1 MASNL
6 VKGGAAGAIAGT
18 ALAVAVAFIGDWE
31 GLRLN
36 SYRDIVGV
44 WTICYGETKG
54 VGPGMKATKQEC
66 DELLGAS
73 ISSHEQGMRRCLK
86 NPGPT
91 LKERAA
97 SFSAKT
103 DGIPTGPY
111 VAFVSLS
118 YNIGYGGFCNS
129 SLPRLINAGN
139 IRAACNALPAFNRAG
154 GKVVQGLVNRRAAEH
169 QQLCLA
175 GLQ

>member
-1 MASNL
+1 MNR
-6 VKGGAAGAIAGT
+6 VYKGAAGTITGT
-18 ALAVAVAFIGDWE
+18 ALMLAVYFIGPWE

-36 SYRDIVGV
+36 SYRDIVGI

-54 VGPGMKATKQEC
+54 VGPNMKKTKEEC
-66 DELLGAS
+66 DEIFGGS
-73 ISSHEQGMRRCLK
+73 ISEHEQGMRRCLK

-91 LKERAA
+91 LRQRMA
-97 SFSAKT
+97 SYTEKT

-111 VAFVSLS
+111 VAFTSLT

-129 SLPRLINAGN
+129 SLPRYINAGE
-139 IRAACNALPAFNRAG
+139 IRTACNLLPAFNRAG
-154 GKVVQGLVNRRAAEH
+154 GRVVQGLVNRRAAERK
-169 QQLCLA
+169 LCLE

>member
-1 MASNL
+1 M
-6 VKGGAAGAIAGT
+6 AGAIAGT

-54 VGPGMKATKQEC
+54 VGPNMQKTKAEC
-66 DELLGAS
+66 DELFAKS
-73 ISSHEQGMRRCLK
+73 ISEHEQGMRRCLT

-91 LKERAA
+91 LKQRVAD
-97 SFSAKT
+97 FSAKI

-111 VAFVSLS
+111 IAFVSLS

-139 IRAACNALPAFNRAG
+139 IRAACDALPLFNRAG
-154 GKVVQGLVNRRAAEH
+154 GKVSQGLVNRRAAERK
-169 QQLCLA
+169 LCLE